1 MFIAWPQVCYLTE
14 QLIRLVLSVGVLIEK
29 SLSDYRFVGFAG
41 EAVKVSFGFGLG
53 RRKLNWEMRWKSL
66 KVFIRLPLSSPTLNI
81 HEDNIQSNWFQLQI
95 ETKSK
100 VLMSLKWNPTTIVPT
115 NFPSKF
121 ETIFGLFGGERKR
134 RQFAKK
140 FLRETRKSFF
150 HKNFS
155 LSVARKA
162 DEVKKGQQFI
172 RHN

>member
-1 MFIAWPQVCYLTE
+1 MFIAWPQICYLTE
-14 QLIRLVLSVGVLIEK
+14 QLILLVLSVGVLIEK

-115 NFPSKF
+115 KLSLKLWNYLRIVQRREKKA
-121 ETIFGLFGGERKR
+121 TICEEVSSRDKEILF
-134 RQFAKK
+134 
-140 FLRETRKSFF
+140 S
-150 HKNFS
+150 
-155 LSVARKA
+155 
-162 DEVKKGQQFI
+162 
-172 RHN
+172 